1 MEGDEKHQI
10 RARYGRKWNEEYRSE
25 LALMDRSESL
35 SLENSSKKDRRGT
48 HGVKFAR
55 DRMISSNNS

>member
-1 MEGDEKHQI
+1 
-10 RARYGRKWNEEYRSE
+10 
-25 LALMDRSESL
+25 MDRSESL